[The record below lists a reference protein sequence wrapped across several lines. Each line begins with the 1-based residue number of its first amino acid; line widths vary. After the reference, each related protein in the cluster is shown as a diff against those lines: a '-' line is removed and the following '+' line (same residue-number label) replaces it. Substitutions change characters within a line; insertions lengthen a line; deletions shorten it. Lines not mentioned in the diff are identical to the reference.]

1 VTEKLLYEARDAVA
15 RVTFNRP
22 QVHNAID
29 LEMRDALW
37 SLLDAIEA
45 DDDVGVLLFRGAGD
59 GVLETG
65 GRPRTTAKGAQA
77 GRRPGIGAFSA
88 GADIAEFGTA
98 PSYTEARRARL
109 ERDLWGRLLHFAK
122 PAIAAIHGYALGAG
136 CELSLLCDFRIA
148 AEDALIG
155 LPEAK
160 LGYIP
165 TAGGTQTLQRTIGP
179 GRALDMLLTAE
190 PIDAQRALDYGLV
203 HQVVPRDSLDGAA
216 EDLARRLLAQP
227 AAPLRAAKRA
237 LVEGRDLPLPA
248 ALQLESHLRR
258 TLAS

>member
-1 VTEKLLYEARDAVA
+1 MNTPLLYEPRDGVA

-22 QVHNAID
+22 EVHNAID
-29 LEMRDALW
+29 LQMRDALW

-45 DDDVGVLLFRGAGD
+45 DDEVGVLVFRGAG
-59 GVLETG
+59 E
-65 GRPRTTAKGAQA
+65 A
-77 GRRPGIGAFSA
+77 AFSA
-88 GADIAEFGTA
+88 GADISEFGTA

-109 ERDLWGRLLHFAK
+109 ERDLWGRLLHFPK
-122 PAIAAIHGYALGAG
+122 PTIAAIHGYALGAG

-148 AEDALIG
+148 AQDALIG

-165 TAGGTQTLQRTIGP
+165 TAGGTQTLPRTIGP

-203 HQVVPRDSLDGAA
+203 HQVVPLGQLDAA
-216 EDLARRLLAQP
+216 ADALARRLLAQP
-227 AAPLRAAKRA
+227 AVALRAAKRA
-237 LVEGRDLPLPA
+237 LVEGRDLPLPT
-248 ALQLESHLRR
+248 ALRLEAHLRHLLEQTR
-258 TLAS
+258 L